1 MKLRMARNVVILGLR
16 TIRVGKATNGL
27 TSARIRAVTNLTI
40 GVGKATNCLAGTRH
54 RVIPNLAIGVSKATN
69 FLAGTRHRVNVPAAD
84 GRETGR
90 VVRLVNVPA
99 ADGRETGRVV
109 RLVNVPATDVIIDG
123 VLLHGNLARGI
134 GRRRVHRRPEYFR
147 IISGRCMRRKARD

>member
-16 TIRVGKATNGL
+16 IIRVGKATNGL
-27 TSARIRAVTNLTI
+27 TSARIRAVTNVT
-40 GVGKATNCLAGTRH
+40 
-54 RVIPNLAIGVSKATN
+54 IGVSKATN

-84 GRETGR
+84 
-90 VVRLVNVPA
+90 
-99 ADGRETGRVV
+99 
-109 RLVNVPATDVIIDG
+109 VIIDG

-134 GRRRVHRRPEYFR
+134 GRRRVRRRPEYFR